1 MLLTSCFPFPDLTPY
16 LGRGQRLLPL
26 ASLRDEEGAALLEV
40 LLVGGR
46 VEDRAQVSRQLD
58 GHPLALRIFA
68 RSMPPDC
75 GGDPTRLWT
84 LIFGHGEHTL
94 EEKVRHLLEFYE
106 RRLPEVHRQVLGFL
120 ALFRA
125 PVGVKTLDPLWEKL
139 VRAPE
144 PLDRTLDFL
153 HREHLLTCDPGPAG
167 ERRYACHPI
176 LRDHFR
182 RRLPEGF
189 ARGSASLL
197 GEAPDAA
204 KALSLETITP
214 VMTAI
219 ELLLECG
226 DLKAADDLY
235 LSRLEDGQGFKWLPA
250 PH

>member
-1 MLLTSCFPFPDLTPY
+1 MLLTSRFPFPDLTPY

-58 GHPLALRIFA
+58 GHPSALRIFA

-144 PLDRTLDFL
+144 PLGSDARFPS
-153 HREHLLTCDPGPAG
+153 PGASTDLRSRS
-167 ERRYACHPI
+167 RRRAPLRLPPHP
-176 LRDHFR
+176 R
-182 RRLPEGF
+182 RRLP
-189 ARGSASLL
+189 
-197 GEAPDAA
+197 PPAA
-204 KALSLETITP
+204 
-214 VMTAI
+214 
-219 ELLLECG
+219 
-226 DLKAADDLY
+226 
-235 LSRLEDGQGFKWLPA
+235 
-250 PH
+250 